1 MRCGASGDC
10 PGVGGVLTVSLGSA
24 SVRRTTWLQAPPR
37 LFVAI
42 VIVPTILVAIYY
54 LLIAAPIY
62 VSEARFVVRPRA
74 QPAGPAA
81 LGMVLQSV
89 GVDVSPS
96 QTDAFEVHEYMTSR
110 DAVAELEHRVQLRSV
125 VARPEADF
133 LARYPR
139 PFESHSFE
147 SLYKS
152 YKRFVTVGYDP
163 TSGVS
168 TLRVEAF
175 RPRDAALVA
184 NTLLD
189 GGEAVVNRLNARAAQ
204 DALSEAHRE
213 VVEAEG
219 RSLAAQQALTRF
231 RNRERLIDPARTSL
245 AGLEMI
251 GQLETQLA
259 TLRAERA
266 SQAALA
272 PQSVQ
277 LTVMDRRIAG
287 YEAQV
292 AAERARIAGQTDS
305 LAPKIGEYERLML
318 ERDFA
323 DKALASADISLEA
336 AQVDAR
342 RKELYLE
349 RIVFPN
355 VADKAERPYRFR
367 SIALVFISALV
378 LYAII
383 ALILAGLREHRQ
395 A

>member
-1 MRCGASGDC
+1 MS
-10 PGVGGVLTVSLGSA
+10 GVLRGTRWRTWLGSN
-24 SVRRTTWLQAPPR
+24 QG
-37 LFVAI
+37 LFMLIVAA
-42 VIVPTILVAIYY
+42 PTILAAIYF
-54 LLIAAPIY
+54 LLVAAPIY

-89 GVDVSPS
+89 GVDVSPG

-110 DAVAELEHRVQLRSV
+110 DAVLDLERRRRLRDIL
-125 VARPEADF
+125 ARPEADF
-133 LARYPR
+133 LARFPR

-147 SLYKS
+147 SLYKN

-175 RPRDAALVA
+175 RPQDAALIA
-184 NTLLD
+184 DSLLD

-204 DALSEAHRE
+204 DAVSEAHRE
-213 VVEAEG
+213 VVEAET
-219 RSLAAQQALTRF
+219 RSLAAQQALTQF

-245 AGLEMI
+245 VGLDMI

-259 TLRAERA
+259 TLRAQRA

-272 PQSVQ
+272 PQSAQ
-277 LTVMDRRIAG
+277 LTVMDKQIAG
-287 YEAQV
+287 FEGQI
-292 AAERARIAGQTDS
+292 AAERSRIAGQTDS

-323 DKALASADISLEA
+323 DKALASADISLQA

-342 RKELYLE
+342 RKQLYLE
-349 RIVFPN
+349 RIVYPN
-355 VADKAERPYRFR
+355 VADKAERPYRLR

-378 LYAII
+378 LYAIV
-383 ALILAGLREHRQ
+383 ALTLAGLREHRQ
-395 A
+395 T